1 MGVDLTDLVQ
11 IILKYSAK
19 VWCCFSPA
27 GAAPPPP
34 SPLPSKCLK
43 WEDKLRTFLYMAAI
57 FGDFFTILMIYKI
70 LQVW

>member
-11 IILKYSAK
+11 IILKYGAK
-19 VWCCFSPA
+19 SMVLFLPCRGC
-27 GAAPPPP
+27 AAP
-34 SPLPSKCLK
+34 PSKCLK